1 MNIIK
6 NTFIMTNLSDLRKT
20 VQTCVDLHLGI
31 HFREISVKRNLY
43 GNVRQYICFLI
54 DILKLTQ

>member
-1 MNIIK
+1 M
-6 NTFIMTNLSDLRKT
+6 MTNLSDFRKT
-20 VQTCVDLHLGI
+20 VQTCVDPHLGI

-54 DILKLTQ
+54 DILKVKQ